1 MWSTYCSLTPVLVR
15 KLCHTFLNSDQ
26 TPASTFNT
34 PFGRYAYNRLPYG
47 LCSAPEVFHKYMKV
61 MFGNIEESCVY
72 MDDILVWGSTEE
84 EHNRQIQEVKDR
96 KEQLAHE

>member
-1 MWSTYCSLTPVLVR
+1 
-15 KLCHTFLNSDQ
+15 
-26 TPASTFNT
+26 
-34 PFGRYAYNRLPYG
+34 
-47 LCSAPEVFHKYMKV
+47 MKV

-96 KEQLAHE
+96 IEKNNLHVNRSKYEIKKSLI